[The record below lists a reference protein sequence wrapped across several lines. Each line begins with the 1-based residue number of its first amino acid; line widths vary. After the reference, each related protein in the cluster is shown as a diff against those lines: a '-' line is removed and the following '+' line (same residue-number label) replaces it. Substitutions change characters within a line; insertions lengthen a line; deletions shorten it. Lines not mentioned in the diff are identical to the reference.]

1 MKTITTFVNK
11 FVLKAQFEVVSL
23 KVKSQL
29 IDAMNGKV
37 ADVPASTPNGVR
49 ILDAS
54 LQMSNA
60 PDARAFGS
68 VVPVEL
74 KGLESCVV
82 MNRRL
87 ASCSILL
94 PAVLLHEEAHVLF
107 DMVPECGHSME
118 EAELFCDNYMMQQ
131 GLPVEQLMAMAA
143 MLMFYNPSMLASG
156 QEEAY
161 RTNEKRIAA
170 ILKHIGF

>member
-1 MKTITTFVNK
+1 MKTITTLANK
-11 FVLKAQFEVVSL
+11 LALKAKFQVVAFN
-23 KVKSQL
+23 VERQI
-29 IDAMNGKV
+29 IDAINGKE
-37 ADVPASTPNGVR
+37 ADVPASTPNGVT

-54 LQMSNA
+54 MQMSNA

-68 VVPVEL
+68 VVPDQL
-74 KGLESCVV
+74 KGLESHIV

-87 ASCSILL
+87 ASCSTFL

-107 DMVPECGHSME
+107 DMVPECGHTME
-118 EAELFCDNYMMQQ
+118 ESELFCDNYMMQQ

-143 MLMFYNPSMLASG
+143 MLMFFNPSMLASG

-161 RTNEKRIAA
+161 RVNEKRIAA
-170 ILKHIGF
+170 ILEHIGL